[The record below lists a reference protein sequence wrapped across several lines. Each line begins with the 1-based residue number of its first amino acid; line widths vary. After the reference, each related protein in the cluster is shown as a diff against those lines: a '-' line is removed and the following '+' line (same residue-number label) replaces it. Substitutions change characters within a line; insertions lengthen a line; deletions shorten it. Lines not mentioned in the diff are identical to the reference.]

1 VIAVTP
7 FDTLTAWLL
16 AQLSADEAD
25 ILEDGRDL
33 TARLHADVEL
43 KRDLVEWAQGIE
55 YLRSVGDPKAPVEP
69 LGEAVVRIIAER
81 YAGRPG
87 WDEEWRP

>member
-1 VIAVTP
+1 MTDLAA
-7 FDTLTAWLL
+7 LTTWLL
-16 AQLSADEAD
+16 AQLDADEAD
-25 ILEDGRDL
+25 ILEDGRDI
-33 TARLHADVEL
+33 TARMKADVES

-69 LGEAVVRIIAER
+69 LGEDVVRIIAER

-87 WDEEWRP
+87 WREEWRL